1 MRHSASSCFKTLT
14 AGGGDG
20 NKTSTCINAH
30 FTGKTNP
37 TPLMRRDCVP
47 EPSNNIDYS
56 LGKKCEKEK
65 NKKYAPQRLVLFQD
79 THRRRR
85 QQNLHMHQAHFTG
98 KTNPTPPLM
107 RRDCVPEPSNNIDY
121 SLGKK
126 VRKGKNMRHRNV
138 SPVLLVE

>member
-1 MRHSASSCFKTLT
+1 MRRDCVPEPSNNIDYSLGKKVRKGKKIKNMRHSASSCFKTLT

-56 LGKKCEKEK
+56 LGKK
-65 NKKYAPQRLVLFQD
+65 
-79 THRRRR
+79 
-85 QQNLHMHQAHFTG
+85 
-98 KTNPTPPLM
+98 
-107 RRDCVPEPSNNIDY
+107 
-121 SLGKK
+121 